1 MNTPQNVIETL
12 TGYATGTIEIPPMV
26 EDFTDDPTFAD
37 GDAWPGD
44 DVEADYAA
52 AREFG

>member
-1 MNTPQNVIETL
+1 MHTPQNVIETL
-12 TGYATGTIEIPPMV
+12 VGYATGEIEIPPMV

-37 GDAWPGD
+37 GDDFGSG
-44 DVEADYAA
+44 VEADYAA